1 VECFSACGAFITS
14 SFHDGDAAAECI
26 RLSMAP
32 INYFTIPCTGIATGK
47 EGKREKKLI
56 SRPGRVPSRGV
67 STNCDIFVTLR
78 AFKDANVINVLAP
91 VITRIIS
98 HIKEREGRNVE
109 QELSG
114 RLNTL
119 KRALDNSISRVN
131 RMNNPPR
138 VNFSTEDIVTRLVR
152 KKFASAI

>member
-1 VECFSACGAFITS
+1 VHPSVDGS
-14 SFHDGDAAAECI
+14 DKLFHNSLHGN
-26 RLSMAP
+26 R
-32 INYFTIPCTGIATGK
+32 YGKRGK
-47 EGKREKKLI
+47 EREEIDFAPRSRSLAGRFYKL
-56 SRPGRVPSRGV
+56 
-67 STNCDIFVTLR
+67 CDIFVTLR